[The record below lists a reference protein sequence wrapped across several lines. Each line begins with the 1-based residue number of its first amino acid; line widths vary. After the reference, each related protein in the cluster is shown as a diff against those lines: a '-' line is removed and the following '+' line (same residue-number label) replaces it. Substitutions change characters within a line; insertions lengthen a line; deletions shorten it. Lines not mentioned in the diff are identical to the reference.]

1 MLEWLDQNVG
11 ANLATYIGVLL
22 GVVGILCGGYKLH
35 KSKSVNIK
43 GGNHSINIQS
53 GRDVNVHKVS
63 KK

>member
-22 GVVGILCGGYKLH
+22 GVIGIFFGGYKLN
-35 KSKSVNIK
+35 KQKSVNIK
-43 GGNHSINIQS
+43 GGNNAINIQS
-53 GRDVNVHKVS
+53 GRDITVHKVS